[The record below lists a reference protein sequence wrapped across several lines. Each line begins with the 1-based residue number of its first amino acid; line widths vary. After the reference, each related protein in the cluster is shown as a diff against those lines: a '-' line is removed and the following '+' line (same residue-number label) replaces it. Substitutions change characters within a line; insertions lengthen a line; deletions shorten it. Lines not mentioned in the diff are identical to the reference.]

1 MRALINS
8 LLVAAS
14 LVALALGW
22 KLLRPQPTTPPPPPP
37 PVEARCD
44 EVRGPIPAVRP
55 ELAAATLTVVDGGVE
70 VTVDGQ
76 KPGPQ
81 LIGSLHLIEA
91 EGVRVQVRVE
101 PFASIVLDVRTVE
114 GVPTVLVVGATCATC
129 PHSDTELDLTPT
141 RGAIGSPL
149 SVAGA
154 VAKGDWVLAV
164 QQLRGL
170 PDSELKTPTLA
181 RLVAIVQWLAGHPS
195 RSREWLALLPKRDP
209 LQAVLKQRD
218 ADELHVAQR
227 QLATASA
234 RWNALTERYQRLTDT
249 FVGDA
254 PALTTELTARFDG
267 YSTRVV
273 RGVTAQDGVATE
285 LVLQEATDTLALAA
299 TKLRAMKADCE
310 WQRRVWSAL

>member
-8 LLVAAS
+8 LLVAVT

-22 KLLRPQPTTPPPPPP
+22 KLLHPEPAKPPPLTPP
-37 PVEARCD
+37 PVERCD
-44 EVRGPIPAVRP
+44 EVRGPIPPIHP
-55 ELAAATLTVVDGGVE
+55 ELSAATLTVVDASE
-70 VTVDGQ
+70 ELTIDGQ
-76 KPGPQ
+76 KPGAQ
-81 LIGSLHLIEA
+81 LVGGLHVLEA
-91 EGVRVQVRVE
+91 SGVRVQVRVE
-101 PFASIVLDVRTVE
+101 PFSSVVLDVRPVE
-114 GVPTVLVVGATCATC
+114 DVPTVLVVGATCATC
-129 PHSDTELDLTPT
+129 PHSDTELDLTPK
-141 RGAIGSPL
+141 RGAIGSAR

-170 PDSELKTPTLA
+170 PESELKTPTLA

-195 RSREWLALLPKRDP
+195 KSKEWLSVLPKKAP
-209 LQAVLKQRD
+209 LHAALKQRD
-218 ADELHVAQR
+218 LEERQVAKR

-254 PALTTELTARFDG
+254 PALTTELTGRFDDFT
-267 YSTRVV
+267 TRLVQ
-273 RGVTAQDGVATE
+273 GVTAKDGVSTE
-285 LVLQEATDTLALAA
+285 LVLQEASDALAVA
-299 TKLRAMKADCE
+299 VTKLRAMKADCA